1 MAERWKISGTYFE
14 ACNCTVACPCVFT
27 NAPTD
32 GNCTLLVGWHI
43 EKGAL
48 GKVALDGLNVAMAA
62 FSPGHMMQ
70 TKWQVAL
77 YLDDKAS
84 DAQKNALTQIFG
96 GQVGGVPGALASFI
110 GQVLGVSSKKL
121 VYQANGRKRSL
132 EIEGVAMSEIE
143 AIEGQGGA
151 EVTLNNVPFTA
162 VPGYPAVQS
171 KSKRVSYQDHGLSW
185 EISGK
190 NGFYSPF
197 MYEAG

>member
-1 MAERWKISGTYFE
+1 MDEKWKISGTYFE
-14 ACNCTVACPCVFT
+14 ACNCTIACPCVFT
-27 NAPTD
+27 SAPTD
-32 GNCTLLVGWHI
+32 GNCKLLVGWHI
-43 EKGAL
+43 DKGAF
-48 GKVALDGLNVAMAA
+48 GKVTLDGFNVAMAA

-84 DAQKNALTQIFG
+84 DAQKNALAQIFG
-96 GQVGGVPGALASFI
+96 GQVGGVPGVLASFI

-151 EVTLNNVPFTA
+151 EVTLNNVPFSA

-197 MYEAG
+197 MYQAG